1 MVIGLTGGIGSGKT
15 TVAKVFETMGCAI
28 YNSDERAKEV
38 YFNSD
43 VKKQVVKLLGKEAY
57 LSRNELNKAFI
68 SQKVFSTR
76 DILFQL
82 NAIIHPAVNEDF
94 KLFQSKQSPETIIVK
109 ESAILFE
116 TGSFKTLDYTV
127 LVIAPEKLKI
137 DRVIKRNAV
146 TKADVLKRMKT
157 QWTDE
162 HKIPLANFVITND
175 QIKPILPQVTQIMDT
190 LKKSA

>member
-38 YFNSD
+38 YFNAD
-43 VKKQVVKLLGKEAY
+43 VKKQVIKLLGKEAF
-57 LSRNELNKAFI
+57 LSRYELNKAFI
-68 SQKVFSTR
+68 AQKVFSAPN
-76 DILFQL
+76 ILPQL

-94 KLFQSKQSPETIIVK
+94 KEFVSKQAPETIIVK

-116 TGSFKTLDYTV
+116 TGSYKTLDGTI
-127 LVIAPEKLKI
+127 LVVAPEKLKI
-137 DRVIKRNAV
+137 ERVMKRNAV
-146 TKADVLKRMKT
+146 TKNDVLKRMKT
-157 QWTDE
+157 QWKDE
-162 HKIPLANFVITND
+162 HKIPLANFLITND
-175 QIKPILPQVTQIMDT
+175 QVEPLLPQVTHIMET

>member
-38 YFNSD
+38 YYNSD

-175 QIKPILPQVTQIMDT
+175 QIEPILPQVTQIMDT

>member
-94 KLFQSKQSPETIIVK
+94 KLFQSKQSPETIIVI
-109 ESAILFE
+109 ESPFYL
-116 TGSFKTLDYTV
+116 K
-127 LVIAPEKLKI
+127 PEVSKL
-137 DRVIKRNAV
+137 
-146 TKADVLKRMKT
+146 
-157 QWTDE
+157 
-162 HKIPLANFVITND
+162 
-175 QIKPILPQVTQIMDT
+175 
-190 LKKSA
+190 

>member
-175 QIKPILPQVTQIMDT
+175 QIEPILPQVTQIMDT